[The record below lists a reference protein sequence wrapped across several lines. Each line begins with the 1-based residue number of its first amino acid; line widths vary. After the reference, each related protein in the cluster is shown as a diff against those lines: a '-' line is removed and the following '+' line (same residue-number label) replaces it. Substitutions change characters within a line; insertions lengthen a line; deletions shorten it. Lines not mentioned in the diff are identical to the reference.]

1 MIFTSSNYSEIW
13 GSFSSYGSTDIFS
26 RAQFKRL
33 SFLKMAKIG
42 SVILQIQES
51 KRVLEQ
57 DTLWQNLLFRN
68 ID

>member
-1 MIFTSSNYSEIW
+1 MRSLQFITEVLTF
-13 GSFSSYGSTDIFS
+13 FS
-26 RAQFKRL
+26 RAEFKRL

-57 DTLWQNLLFRN
+57 DTLRQNLLSRN
-68 ID
+68 IDYSR